1 MQDTARVTLKI
12 KVTLKG
18 QRRLDSNNCKMMGAS
33 RLRNS
38 FMTIFI
44 QFDKIHKLSPA
55 CRRKITEIAV
65 ARYFTCRL
73 SFLTANQ
80 LQ

>member
-12 KVTLKG
+12 KVSTTLGLK
-18 QRRLDSNNCKMMGAS
+18 QLQNDGAS